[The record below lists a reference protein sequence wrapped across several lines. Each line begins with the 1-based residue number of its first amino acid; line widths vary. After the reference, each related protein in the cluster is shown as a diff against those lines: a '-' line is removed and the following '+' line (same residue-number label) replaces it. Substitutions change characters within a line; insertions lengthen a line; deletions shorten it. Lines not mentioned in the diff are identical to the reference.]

1 MTSPDPAGPSDRTAA
16 SLPGP
21 VPTALRIGVGV
32 IALQALVVVGYALT
46 ELVYGAVERS
56 GTAVAVAV
64 FLGAYGVGIGWA
76 AWLVLQ
82 CRSSARSPLVLAQLL
97 HLGLAWNMRD
107 EPTTLAAVV
116 LAVSAVLALLALF
129 WRSSHRWL
137 LAGDP
142 DAAGPLQRV

>member
-1 MTSPDPAGPSDRTAA
+1 MTPPDSVDPTTEPR
-16 SLPGP
+16 PGP
-21 VPTALRIGVGV
+21 VPAALRAGVGV

-46 ELVYGAVERS
+46 ELVYGVVERS
-56 GTAVAVAV
+56 GTGAAVAL

-97 HLGLAWNMRD
+97 HLGLAWNARD
-107 EPTTLAAVV
+107 EPTTLAAIA
-116 LAVSAVLALLALF
+116 LAVSAVAALLGLF

-137 LAGDP
+137 LDGDP
-142 DAAGPLQRV
+142 DAAGPTERV

>member
-1 MTSPDPAGPSDRTAA
+1 MTSPDTVDPTAA
-16 SLPGP
+16 PAPGP
-21 VPTALRIGVGV
+21 VPVALRLGVGV
-32 IALQALVVVGYALT
+32 IGLQTLVVVGYALT

-56 GTAVAVAV
+56 GTAVAVAL

-76 AWLVLQ
+76 AWLLLR

-107 EPTTLAAVV
+107 EPTTLAGVA
-116 LAVSAVLALLALF
+116 LAVSAVLALAGLF

-137 LAGDP
+137 LDGDP
-142 DAAGPLQRV
+142 EAAGPTRRA

>member
-1 MTSPDPAGPSDRTAA
+1 MTSPDTVDPTAA
-16 SLPGP
+16 PSPGP
-21 VPTALRIGVGV
+21 VPAALRVG
-32 IALQALVVVGYALT
+32 IAVVGLQALVVVGYALT

-76 AWLVLQ
+76 GWLVLQ

-107 EPTTLAAVV
+107 EPTTLAAVA
-116 LAVSAVLALLALF
+116 LAGSAVLALVALF

-137 LAGDP
+137 LDGDP
-142 DAAGPLQRV
+142 DAAGPSQRV